1 MAKKSEKKVS
11 ISTLDNIIGERF
23 LNTVDEKWY
32 DIEVKMRKNIPFTEV
47 LAFVN
52 DVVNSCFQQKGEYV
66 PEALDF
72 AIKSNII
79 IRYTNVS
86 LPDNLE
92 HRYEI
97 LYNTDLMDF
106 VYNHINMAQ
115 VQEIVSSINRKLAYM
130 CETNV
135 AAVQSRLNDLVSS
148 FEEVQKKMEDMFK
161 DLTPDDMVR
170 LVGAIGDAGLSEE
183 KVVKAY
189 LEQTKADDAE
199 SVGAAE

>member
-11 ISTLDNIIGERF
+11 ISALDNIIGERF
-23 LNTVDEKWY
+23 LNTVEEKWY
-32 DIEVKMRKNIPFTEV
+32 DIEVKMRKNIPFTEM

-52 DVVNSCFQQKGEYV
+52 DVVSSCFQQKGEYV

-97 LYNTDLMDF
+97 L
-106 VYNHINMAQ
+106 
-115 VQEIVSSINRKLAYM
+115 
-130 CETNV
+130 
-135 AAVQSRLNDLVSS
+135 
-148 FEEVQKKMEDMFK
+148 
-161 DLTPDDMVR
+161 
-170 LVGAIGDAGLSEE
+170 
-183 KVVKAY
+183 
-189 LEQTKADDAE
+189 
-199 SVGAAE
+199 